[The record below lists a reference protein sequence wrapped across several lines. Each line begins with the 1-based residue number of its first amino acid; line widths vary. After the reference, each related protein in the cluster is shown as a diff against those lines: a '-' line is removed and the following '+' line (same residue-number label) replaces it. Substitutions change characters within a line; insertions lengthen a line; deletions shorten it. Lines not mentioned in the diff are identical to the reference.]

1 MKVSKMMN
9 EEYTAE
15 DIDWSINLNH
25 DNFDAWV
32 DENRVGFRSCIE
44 NIPDGIYEVN
54 QISWKSN
61 RRITLKN
68 KVLVWDGKVDIESS
82 KKAVAEFLNKTGDWH
97 RFIDGVS
104 FGKKSIKLYDKHGKL
119 VETKRTLEFWLGS

>member
-1 MKVSKMMN
+1 MMN

-15 DIDWSINLNH
+15 DISWGIQLDTEGNG
-25 DNFDAWV
+25 DEWV
-32 DENRVGFRSCIE
+32 DENRVGFDKWIE

-54 QISWKSN
+54 QRSRNSN

-82 KKAVAEFLNKTGDWH
+82 KKAVAEFLNKTGDW
-97 RFIDGVS
+97 RYFIEGVR
-104 FGKKSIKLYDKHGKL
+104 FGKKSTKVYDTHGKL
-119 VETKRTLEFWLGS
+119 LETKRTLEFWLGS

>member
-1 MKVSKMMN
+1 MMH

-15 DIDWSINLNH
+15 DVSWDITLDTEGNV
-25 DNFDAWV
+25 DEWV
-32 DENRVGFRSCIE
+32 DENRVGFDKWIE

-54 QISWKSN
+54 QRDWNSN

-68 KVLVWDGKVDIESS
+68 KVLVWNGKVDIESS

-97 RFIDGVS
+97 HFIEGVS
-104 FGKKSIKLYDKHGKL
+104 FGKKSTKVYDKHGKL
-119 VETKRTLEFWLGS
+119 LETKRTLQFWLGS

>member
-1 MKVSKMMN
+1 MN

-32 DENRVGFRSCIE
+32 DENRVGFDKWIE
-44 NIPDGIYEVN
+44 NIPDGIYQVN
-54 QISWKSN
+54 QRDWNSN

-97 RFIDGVS
+97 HFIEGVR
-104 FGKKSIKLYDKHGKL
+104 FGKKSTKVYDTHGKL

>member
-1 MKVSKMMN
+1 MN

-15 DIDWSINLNH
+15 DVSWSIHLDTKGNV
-25 DNFDAWV
+25 DEWV
-32 DENRVGFRSCIE
+32 DENRVGFDKWIE
-44 NIPDGIYEVN
+44 NIPDGIYQVN
-54 QISWKSN
+54 QRDWNSN

-82 KKAVAEFLNKTGDWH
+82 KKAVAEFLNKTGDCH
-97 RFIDGVS
+97 RFIDGVR
-104 FGKKSIKLYDKHGKL
+104 FGKKSTKVYDTHGKL

>member
-1 MKVSKMMN
+1 MN

-15 DIDWSINLNH
+15 DISWAITLDTEGNV
-25 DNFDAWV
+25 DEWV
-32 DENRVGFRSCIE
+32 DENRVGFDKWIE

-54 QISWKSN
+54 QRNWNSN

-82 KKAVAEFLNKTGDWH
+82 KNAVAEFLNRTGDWH
-97 RFIDGVS
+97 YFIEGVR
-104 FGKKSIKLYDKHGKL
+104 FGKKSTKVYDTQGKL
-119 VETKRTLEFWLGS
+119 LETKRTLEFWLGS

>member
-1 MKVSKMMN
+1 MN

-15 DIDWSINLNH
+15 DISWSIQLDTEGNV
-25 DNFDAWV
+25 DEWV
-32 DENRVGFRSCIE
+32 DENRVGFDKWIE

-54 QISWKSN
+54 QRNWNSN

-97 RFIDGVS
+97 YFIEGVR
-104 FGKKSIKLYDKHGKL
+104 FGKKSNKVYDTHGKL
-119 VETKRTLEFWLGS
+119 LETKRTLEFWLGS